1 MDAIAIMAQ
10 RISFLIAEI
19 DYGLNIQVRLA
30 LLVKELR
37 DERDSTEYVEKYEHK
52 TSTANGDVF
61 H

>member
-37 DERDSTEYVEKYEHK
+37 DERDSAEYVEKYEHK